1 MASRNA
7 RATRY
12 PSTMTAQGR
21 HLLAPAPERQVFA
34 NRTLKMRSIRA
45 VGYDMDYTLTQ
56 YKAEAFEEFAFSHAS
71 SRLAELGWPVGALAF
86 EPHLTARG
94 LVVDQDLGNLVKATR
109 FGWVVRAKH
118 GDRFLAQEEVR
129 RAYLGT
135 HIDLSEDRYVLLN
148 SLFSLSEASLFAQ
161 GVELLDAGKLPGGM
175 GYRDMFAAVVD
186 SVDRIHR
193 DGTLKQGVLADPG
206 RFISLDGDIVA
217 CLLDQRASGKLLMLI
232 TNSEW
237 SYTNEIMTHTFDPFL
252 RGGDKWRDLFEIVV
266 VSSSKPGFFTSSNP
280 LYRVVDEERGLLEP
294 HFGPLDSGG
303 VFYGGNAQLLE
314 ESLGLIGDEI
324 LYVGDHLYGDVHYS
338 KALRRWRTALILQE
352 LEAEI
357 RALAEFKP
365 TQARLSGL
373 IDQRQRLETRL
384 RAEQLAQLRATEG
397 HSDPLGPGEDH
408 LASIAE
414 TEAELSRLNTLM
426 APLKDEASRLQNQ
439 GWGTLTRA
447 KQDKSLFF
455 RQIERYADI
464 YTSRVSNLLYPGPY
478 ANFRMGRLPL
488 PHDPGT

>member
-1 MASRNA
+1 
-7 RATRY
+7 
-12 PSTMTAQGR
+12 MTAQDR
-21 HLLAPAPERQVFA
+21 HFPEPAPERRVFA
-34 NRTLKMRSIRA
+34 NRTLKMKAIRA

-56 YKAEAFEEFAFSHAS
+56 YKADAFEELAFSHAS
-71 SRLAELGWPVGALAF
+71 SRLAQLGWPVETLSFDATS
-86 EPHLTARG
+86 TARG

-118 GDRFLAQEEVR
+118 GSRFLDHEEIR
-129 RAYLGT
+129 SAYMGT
-135 HIDLSEDRYVLLN
+135 HVDLSEDRYVLLN

-161 GVELLDAGKLPGGM
+161 GVELLDAGMLPGGM
-175 GYRDMFAAVVD
+175 GYREVFAAVVD
-186 SVDRIHR
+186 AVDQIHA
-193 DGTLKQGVLADPG
+193 DGTLKKGVLAEPG

-217 CLLDQRASGKLLMLI
+217 SLLDQRASGKLLMLI

-237 SYTNEIMTHTFDPFL
+237 SYTSKIMTHTFDPFL
-252 RGGDKWRDLFEIVV
+252 RGGDTWRDLFELVV

-357 RALAEFKP
+357 HALAEFAP

-373 IDQRQRLETRL
+373 IDERQQLETRL
-384 RAEQLAQLRATEG
+384 GAQQLAHLRAAEG
-397 HSDPLGPGEDH
+397 YADPLGPREDH
-408 LASIAE
+408 LASISE
-414 TEAELSRLNTLM
+414 TEAELSRLDKQM
-426 APLKDEASRLQNQ
+426 APLKDQAGRVQNR

-455 RQIERYADI
+455 GQIERYADI
-464 YTSRVSNLLYPGPY
+464 YTSRVSNLLFPGPY
-478 ANFRMGRLPL
+478 ATFRMERLAL
-488 PHDPGT
+488 PHDLPT

>member
-1 MASRNA
+1 
-7 RATRY
+7 
-12 PSTMTAQGR
+12 MTASDRQFPE
-21 HLLAPAPERQVFA
+21 PAPERRVFA
-34 NRTLKMRSIRA
+34 NRTLKMKSIRA

-71 SRLAELGWPVGALAF
+71 SLLAELGWPVGALSFDAAS
-86 EPHLTARG
+86 TARG

-109 FGWVVRAKH
+109 FGWVVRARH
-118 GDRFLAQEEVR
+118 GSRFLDHDEVR
-129 RAYLGT
+129 STYLGT
-135 HIDLSEDRYVLLN
+135 PIDLSEDRYVLLN

-161 GVELLDAGKLPGGM
+161 GVELLDAGRLPGGM

-217 CLLDQRASGKLLMLI
+217 SLLDQRVSGKLLMLI

-237 SYTNEIMTHTFDPFL
+237 SYTNKIMTHTFDPFL

-266 VSSSKPGFFTSSNP
+266 VSSAKPGFFTSSNP

-294 HFGPLDSGG
+294 HFGPLGSGG

-365 TQARLSGL
+365 TQARLSEL
-373 IDQRQRLETRL
+373 IDHRQRLEAQLGAQR
-384 RAEQLAQLRATEG
+384 LAQLRAAEG
-397 HSDPLGPGEDH
+397 HADPLGPNEGH

-414 TEAELSRLNTLM
+414 TEAELSQLNELM

-464 YTSRVSNLLYPGPY
+464 YTSRVSNLLFPGPY
-478 ANFRMGRLPL
+478 ATFRMGRLAL
-488 PHDPGT
+488 PHDPPS

>member
-1 MASRNA
+1 
-7 RATRY
+7 
-12 PSTMTAQGR
+12 MTAVDR
-21 HLLAPAPERQVFA
+21 HYPEPAPERRVFA

-45 VGYDMDYTLTQ
+45 IGYDMDYTLTQ
-56 YKAEAFEEFAFSHAS
+56 YKAEAFEEFAFFHAS
-71 SRLAELGWPVGALAF
+71 RRLAELGWPVGD
-86 EPHLTARG
+86 LTFDPSSAARG

-118 GDRFLAQEEVR
+118 GSRFLDHGEVR

-148 SLFSLSEASLFAQ
+148 SLFSLSVASLFAQ
-161 GVELLDAGKLPGGM
+161 GVELLDAGRLPGGM
-175 GYRDMFAAVVD
+175 GYREMLAAVVD
-186 SVDRIHR
+186 SVNGIHR
-193 DGTLKQGVLADPG
+193 DGTVKQGVLADPG

-217 CLLDQRASGKLLMLI
+217 SLLDQRASGKLLMLI

-237 SYTNEIMTHTFDPFL
+237 SYTNQIMTHTFDPFL
-252 RGGDKWRDLFEIVV
+252 RGGDTWRDLFEIVV

-338 KALRRWRTALILQE
+338 KALRRWRTALVLQE

-357 RALAEFKP
+357 HALAEFQP
-365 TQARLSGL
+365 VQARLSEL
-373 IDQRQRLETRL
+373 IDRRQRLETQLSAQQLARL
-384 RAEQLAQLRATEG
+384 RVDEG
-397 HSDPLGPGEDH
+397 YADPLESGDDD

-414 TEAELSRLNTLM
+414 TEAELSELNELM
-426 APLKDEASRLQNQ
+426 APLKDQASRLQNE
-439 GWGTLTRA
+439 GWGTLTRT

-478 ANFRMGRLPL
+478 ATFRMDRLAL
-488 PHDPGT
+488 PHDPRS

>member
-1 MASRNA
+1 
-7 RATRY
+7 
-12 PSTMTAQGR
+12 MTAKDR
-21 HLLAPAPERQVFA
+21 RFPEPAPERQVFA
-34 NRTLKMRSIRA
+34 NRTLKMKSIRA

-56 YKAEAFEEFAFSHAS
+56 YKAEAFEDFAFSYAIGH
-71 SRLAELGWPVGALAF
+71 LAELGWPVEALSF
-86 EPHLTARG
+86 DPTSTARG

-109 FGWVVRAKH
+109 FGWVVTAKH
-118 GDRFLAQEEVR
+118 GGRFLDHEEVR
-129 RAYLGT
+129 SAYLGT
-135 HIDLSEDRYVLLN
+135 HIDLADDRYVMLN

-175 GYRDMFAAVVD
+175 GYREVFAAVVN
-186 SVDRIHR
+186 SVDRVHQ
-193 DGTLKQGVLADPG
+193 DGMLKQGVLADPA
-206 RFISLDGDIVA
+206 RFISLDGDIA
-217 CLLDQRASGKLLMLI
+217 ASLLDQRESGKLLMLI

-237 SYTNEIMTHTFDPFL
+237 SYTNKVMTHTFDPFL
-252 RGGDKWRDLFEIVV
+252 KGGDTWRDLFEIVV

-294 HFGPLDSGG
+294 HFGPLGSGG

-357 RALAEFKP
+357 HALAEFKP
-365 TQARLSGL
+365 TQAHLSEL
-373 IDQRQRLETRL
+373 IDHRERLETQLSAQQLARL
-384 RAEQLAQLRATEG
+384 RAAEG
-397 HSDPLGPGEDH
+397 YADPLGPSEDH

-414 TEAELSRLNTLM
+414 TEAELSQLDELM
-426 APLKDEASRLQNQ
+426 APLKDQASRLQNQ
-439 GWGTLTRA
+439 GWGTLSRA

-464 YTSRVSNLLYPGPY
+464 YTSRVSNLLFPGPY
-478 ANFRMGRLPL
+478 ATFRMGRLAL
-488 PHDPGT
+488 PHDPRS

>member
-1 MASRNA
+1 
-7 RATRY
+7 
-12 PSTMTAQGR
+12 MTAQGSFSPT
-21 HLLAPAPERQVFA
+21 PAPERQVFA

-71 SRLAELGWPVGALAF
+71 SRLAELDWPVGDLSF
-86 EPHLTARG
+86 DPNLTARG

-109 FGWVVRAKH
+109 FGWVVRARH
-118 GDRFLAQEEVR
+118 GGRFLDHREVR
-129 RAYLGT
+129 SAYLGT

-161 GVELLDAGKLPGGM
+161 GVELLDAGRLPGGM
-175 GYRDMFAAVVD
+175 GYRDLFAAVVD
-186 SVDRIHR
+186 SVDRIHQ
-193 DGTLKQGVLADPG
+193 DGTLKMGVLADPG
-206 RFISLDGDIVA
+206 RFITLDGDIVA
-217 CLLDQRASGKLLMLI
+217 SLLDQRASGKLLMLI

-237 SYTNEIMTHTFDPFL
+237 GYTNEIMTHTFDPFL

-294 HFGPLDSGG
+294 HFGPLGSGG

-314 ESLGLIGDEI
+314 ESLGLTGDEI

-357 RALAEFKP
+357 HALAEFKP
-365 TQARLSGL
+365 TQARLSEL
-373 IDQRQRLETRL
+373 VERRQELETRL
-384 RAEQLAQLRATEG
+384 GAQQLARLRAAEG
-397 HSDPLGPGEDH
+397 HADPRGSSEDH

-414 TEAELSRLNTLM
+414 TEAELSQLSQLM
-426 APLKDEASRLQNQ
+426 APLKDQASRLQNH

-478 ANFRMGRLPL
+478 ATFRMGRLAL
-488 PHDPGT
+488 PHDPGS

>member
-1 MASRNA
+1 
-7 RATRY
+7 
-12 PSTMTAQGR
+12 MTAKNRQFPE
-21 HLLAPAPERQVFA
+21 PAPERRVFA

-71 SRLAELGWPVGALAF
+71 DRLAELGWPVGALSFDPTSA
-86 EPHLTARG
+86 ARG

-109 FGWVVRAKH
+109 FGWVVRARH
-118 GDRFLAQEEVR
+118 GDRFLDHDEIR
-129 RAYLGT
+129 SAYLGT

-161 GVELLDAGKLPGGM
+161 GVELLDAGRLPGGM
-175 GYRDMFAAVVD
+175 GYREVFAAVVD
-186 SVDRIHR
+186 AVDRVHA
-193 DGTLKQGVLADPG
+193 DGTLKNGVMADPE

-217 CLLDQRASGKLLMLI
+217 SLLDQRASGKLLMLI

-237 SYTNEIMTHTFDPFL
+237 SYTNGIMTHTFDPFL
-252 RGGDKWRDLFEIVV
+252 KGGDKWRDLFEIVV

-294 HFGPLDSGG
+294 HFGPLGSGG

-352 LEAEI
+352 LETEVH
-357 RALAEFKP
+357 ALAEFEP
-365 TQARLSGL
+365 TQARLTEL
-373 IDQRQRLETRL
+373 IDQRQALETKLGAQQLARL
-384 RAEQLAQLRATEG
+384 RAAEG
-397 HSDPLGPGEDH
+397 YAVPLGPGEEH
-408 LASIAE
+408 LGSISE
-414 TEAELSRLNTLM
+414 TEAELSRLNRSM
-426 APLKDEASRLQNQ
+426 APLKDQASRLQNQ

-447 KQDKSLFF
+447 KQDKSLYF

-464 YTSRVSNLLYPGPY
+464 YTSRVSNLLFPGPY
-478 ANFRMGRLPL
+478 ATFRMGRLPL
-488 PHDPGT
+488 PHDPRS